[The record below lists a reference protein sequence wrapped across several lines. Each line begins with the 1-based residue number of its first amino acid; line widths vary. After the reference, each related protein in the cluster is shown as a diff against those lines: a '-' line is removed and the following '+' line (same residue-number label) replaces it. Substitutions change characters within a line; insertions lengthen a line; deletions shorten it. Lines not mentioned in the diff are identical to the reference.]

1 MPGSEAVT
9 EVPPNSQ
16 GRLRDAVA
24 RRLALGRSVMRGGA
38 NYTTNLAWLI
48 TRSVEGRKLKV
59 AAMFALGQLS
69 LAAQAAAFGA
79 LYWYA
84 AQTQSDAVVS
94 LGPLGIELRARE
106 DLLLLW
112 AVVAA
117 SAVCF
122 LASSGFLYLSQ
133 NTLIGI
139 GEEDMA
145 LRLTEVIRI
154 ARRLPDPRAP
164 DASRTFLESGLTK
177 VNRGCRYG
185 ASSTVALLS
194 AVTPM
199 VGGAVA
205 GAVLLVIDPVLTSML
220 VIAAALW
227 CMLLYPLMMRQ
238 LKVVDRLVRGRTAFA
253 NESRAL
259 LQSPPGADLPE
270 KLSSAVKLAEVMIG
284 RRRVANDMTLVLQS
298 GVAVIGMLAA
308 LYLAY
313 RIMDGNGAWPI
324 FIVYLGGLRVA
335 LNGCFAVPQTFGR
348 VSRFYPRLVV
358 FIQFLQSAARIDRGP
373 LGRAGA
379 GAAVLLGSLPNGT
392 SVSVRGGDR
401 IALAASVKPPKVEA
415 AFLQARAAATDLP
428 LAAAWVHPADLSARV
443 REDVPI
449 RLVEAEN
456 LAEMEPA
463 AARAFLDRLSD
474 GVTAIVYRDE
484 TRIGAFGEPHLIVVD
499 DGAFTASVP
508 LGTVEGR
515 AVLESFAAA
524 RARVVDVA
532 GRARSALDPS
542 MEDDED
548 EET

>member
-1 MPGSEAVT
+1 
-9 EVPPNSQ
+9 
-16 GRLRDAVA
+16 
-24 RRLALGRSVMRGGA
+24 MRGGA

-48 TRSVEGRKLKV
+48 RRSVEGRKLKV
-59 AAMFALGQLS
+59 AAVFALGQLS
-69 LAAQAAAFGA
+69 LAAKAAALAA

-112 AVVAA
+112 AVVVA

-133 NTLIGI
+133 NILIGI
-139 GEEDMA
+139 GEEDFA
-145 LRLTEVIRI
+145 RRLTEVIRI

-164 DASRTFLESGLTK
+164 EASRIFLESGLTK
-177 VNRGCRYG
+177 VNRGCRHG
-185 ASSTVALLS
+185 ASSTVTLLS

-199 VGGAVA
+199 VGGVVA
-205 GAVLLVIDPVLTSML
+205 GAALLVIDPVLTSML
-220 VIAAALW
+220 VITAALW

-238 LKVVDRLVRGRTAFA
+238 LKIADRVVRGRTAFA

-259 LQSPPGADLPE
+259 LQSPPVAGVPE
-270 KLSSAVKLAEVMIG
+270 KLGSAVKLAEVMIG

-298 GVAVIGMLAA
+298 GVAVIGTLAA

-313 RIMDGNGAWPI
+313 RIIDGNGAWPI
-324 FIVYLGGLRVA
+324 FIVYLGGLRIA
-335 LNGCFAVPQTFGR
+335 LNGCFAVPRTFGR
-348 VSRFYPRLVV
+348 VSRLYPRLVV
-358 FIQFLQSAARIDRGP
+358 FIQFLQSAARIDREP

-379 GAAVLLGSLPNGT
+379 GDAVLLGSLPDGT
-392 SVSVRGGDR
+392 TVSVRGGDR
-401 IALAASVKPPKVEA
+401 IALAAFGKPPMVQA
-415 AFLQARAAATDLP
+415 AFLEASAAATGRP
-428 LAAAWVHPADLSARV
+428 VAAAWVHPADLSARA
-443 REDVPI
+443 REDAPI
-449 RLVEAEN
+449 RLVEADD
-456 LAEMEPA
+456 LAEMEPP
-463 AARAFLDRLSD
+463 AARAFLDRVND

-508 LGTVEGR
+508 LGSAKSR

-524 RARVVDVA
+524 RARVVDAA
-532 GRARSALDPS
+532 GRATSAFDSS
-542 MEDDED
+542 MEDEED